1 MRRRLTV
8 AVDVDRSGVG
18 YAFLFGVVVGGLL
31 AYPALPSSVQVVR
44 PSTISVDAGPVA
56 GPLLGGVALF
66 LLFFL
71 GVFALNWLFIERSR
85 R

>member
-1 MRRRLTV
+1 MRRRLKI
-8 AVDVDRSGVG
+8 AVDVDRSGIG

-31 AYPALPSSVQVVR
+31 AYPALPSSVQLLN
-44 PSTISVDAGPVA
+44 PSTFRLEAGPIA

-71 GVFALNWLFIERSR
+71 GVFALNWLFIETSK
-85 R
+85 